1 MSVIVTAGILISVC
15 GIYLSLCER
24 AAGHELPD
32 NDAESGNPDQ
42 QRFPIPRATIFHAL
56 TFVGLA
62 ILGLAH
68 AATGELTRMSVIA
81 SGMRG
86 SVFFVGAGLA
96 LAGAMGAVLAA
107 TARMVALSVAILGFG
122 AAAVLGVSGN
132 AFAGAISL
140 TIAAVSG
147 WWLHIQS
154 RNSPEG
160 SSPGQ
165 EGTNSDSGIPQALS
179 VGRQNVP
186 EPLLI
191 SVAVV
196 MFCWILGSTLHSAVV
211 EESGVKSG
219 MNGASRALPRAAYEV
234 GPARNPGQNVINE
247 GGRERNANGLTSTG
261 LSSDDWLFWCS
272 VGLLVVTVGLGY
284 LRSDGDYSRVHE
296 SEADETVQQ

>member
-122 AAAVLGVSGN
+122 AAAVLTLGAVPSFALSAAVVPALAPPA
-132 AFAGAISL
+132 AFA
-140 TIAAVSG
+140 
-147 WWLHIQS
+147 WLAW
-154 RNSPEG
+154 R
-160 SSPGQ
+160 GQ
-165 EGTNSDSGIPQALS
+165 
-179 VGRQNVP
+179 R
-186 EPLLI
+186 
-191 SVAVV
+191 
-196 MFCWILGSTLHSAVV
+196 
-211 EESGVKSG
+211 
-219 MNGASRALPRAAYEV
+219 
-234 GPARNPGQNVINE
+234 
-247 GGRERNANGLTSTG
+247 
-261 LSSDDWLFWCS
+261 
-272 VGLLVVTVGLGY
+272 
-284 LRSDGDYSRVHE
+284 LRHTR
-296 SEADETVQQ
+296 